1 MSFDEKVNVWIKGL
15 TIWGLILTKY
25 EWYWKMFTFGSLSF
39 SIVFFLITWFN
50 VLEIIPMI
58 ICVLLSLVLFV
69 SFVILSNYKTEQVI
83 RNAYKGIL
91 QDDEKWNQN
100 TIRIIIRKMIDER
113 LGDKLKDIEFV
124 KFFLDALE
132 RRKRSMISKYPAMIM
147 VLSAFVGF
155 IVGYFG
161 ENIFN
166 ILKVTDKFEPVII
179 VLVTF
184 TSIALVLAG
193 FMTDKMIQAIK
204 LMMKDGKDEVIY
216 YLEDILEKHY
226 NKL

>member
-69 SFVILSNYKTEQVI
+69 SFVILSNYKTELVI
-83 RNAYKGIL
+83 RNAFKGIL

>member
-1 MSFDEKVNVWIKGL
+1 MSFDEKVNVWMKGL

-58 ICVLLSLVLFV
+58 ISVLLSLVLFV
-69 SFVILSNYKTEQVI
+69 SFVIPSNYKTEQVI

>member
-1 MSFDEKVNVWIKGL
+1 MSFDEKVNVWVKGL